1 MFLVPPD
8 RALAGYPL
16 SPPIQVAVL
25 DGSGNLMKAA
35 AVEVTASLDGSDA
48 ALGGTV
54 KAAVR
59 DGVAVFDDLVIT
71 RAGTYRL
78 LASAPGCVPVSDEV
92 TVSPGYAARLGLR
105 TAPGD
110 SIAGAPIAPAPR
122 VAIEDRFGNLVT
134 GSADAVTAAVASGP
148 STALQGTRT
157 VLPQNGVATFGDL
170 ALGAVGQYT
179 LTFSAPGVQG
189 VTSPRFQVRIG
200 PPSALRFA
208 TQPSP
213 AAAGAAIS
221 PPVVVELV
229 DEAGNPTSGTAPVT
243 LSLQGGPPGASLQG
257 GGPVPA
263 SAGRASF
270 PALSV
275 DRAPASYALV
285 ASAPGLT
292 SATSD
297 AFAVSPGPP
306 DHLAWVTQPRRA
318 NVRQPV
324 QPFPQVAV
332 VDALGNVTA
341 AAATVSISLAQ
352 APSGGQLAGT
362 TLQQTVAGLATFS
375 DLRLE
380 PRGQY
385 ALRAESPPYPA
396 VVSAAFPVYEPSL
409 AYSDPVGFRPI
420 ALRRNPASTPSELV
434 LDLVA
439 QQPLVGYSA
448 ALNLP
453 MDVGQVSPGAPL
465 IAAGGALNPGAG
477 VLAMGAALGG
487 SGNLSG
493 VLSAGLS
500 QKAAGAGADNQ
511 DRSIAAGQVLFTLR
525 LAPSPTATAGVVFDG
540 ATLSSSPRFRAA
552 LLDRQ
557 DNVVV
562 PVTGFAIGSLQ
573 VLVQ

>member
-1 MFLVPPD
+1 
-8 RALAGYPL
+8 
-16 SPPIQVAVL
+16 
-25 DGSGNLMKAA
+25 
-35 AVEVTASLDGSDA
+35 
-48 ALGGTV
+48 
-54 KAAVR
+54 
-59 DGVAVFDDLVIT
+59 
-71 RAGTYRL
+71 
-78 LASAPGCVPVSDEV
+78 
-92 TVSPGYAARLGLR
+92 
-105 TAPGD
+105 
-110 SIAGAPIAPAPR
+110 
-122 VAIEDRFGNLVT
+122 
-134 GSADAVTAAVASGP
+134 
-148 STALQGTRT
+148 
-157 VLPQNGVATFGDL
+157 
-170 ALGAVGQYT
+170 
-179 LTFSAPGVQG
+179 
-189 VTSPRFQVRIG
+189 
-200 PPSALRFA
+200 
-208 TQPSP
+208 
-213 AAAGAAIS
+213 
-221 PPVVVELV
+221 
-229 DEAGNPTSGTAPVT
+229 
-243 LSLQGGPPGASLQG
+243 
-257 GGPVPA
+257 
-263 SAGRASF
+263 
-270 PALSV
+270 
-275 DRAPASYALV
+275 
-285 ASAPGLT
+285 
-292 SATSD
+292 
-297 AFAVSPGPP
+297 
-306 DHLAWVTQPRRA
+306 
-318 NVRQPV
+318 VRQPV